1 MLIGY
6 ARVSTRDQNL
16 DLQLDKLREVG
27 CEKIFSDKASG
38 VREDRPGLAEAIAYA
53 RSGDTLTVWKLDR
66 LGRTMKSLIRFVD
79 DLRESG
85 VEFKSINEGLDT
97 STPMGRFTFHILGA
111 LAQME
116 AELVKERTMAGL
128 QASRARGKLGG
139 RPKKIT
145 PDQLVM
151 ARTLMTNPDLT
162 MEQIARQ
169 LGVGKSTLY
178 RELARKQ
185 PGGVNG
191 N

>member
-16 DLQLDKLREVG
+16 DLQLDKLREAG

>member
-16 DLQLDKLREVG
+16 DLQLDKLREAG
-27 CEKIFSDKASG
+27 CEKIYTDKASG
-38 VREDRPGLAEAIAYA
+38 VRDDRPGLAEAIAYA
-53 RSGDTLTVWKLDR
+53 RKGDMLTVWKLDR

-79 DLRESG
+79 ELRESG
-85 VEFKSINEGLDT
+85 VEFRSLNEGLDT

-128 QASRARGKLGG
+128 QASRARGRLGG

-151 ARTLMTNPDLT
+151 ARTLMTNPNLT
-162 MEQIARQ
+162 MEQIAKQ

-178 RELARKQ
+178 RELARQQVIDDNK
-185 PGGVNG
+185 N
-191 N
+191 

>member
-16 DLQLDKLREVG
+16 DLQLDKLREAG

-185 PGGVNG
+185 PGGDNR

>member
-16 DLQLDKLREVG
+16 DLQLDKLREAG

-97 STPMGRFTFHILGA
+97 STPGGRFTFHILGA